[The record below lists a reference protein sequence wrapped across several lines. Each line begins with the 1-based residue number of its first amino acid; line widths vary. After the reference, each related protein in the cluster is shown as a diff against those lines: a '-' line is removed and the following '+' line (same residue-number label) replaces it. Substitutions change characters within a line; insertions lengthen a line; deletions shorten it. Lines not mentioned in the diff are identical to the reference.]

1 MWRRKSDLDV
11 MAEWE
16 DDAFFKVPQQL
27 IFKQPMKVVWSSATI
42 QKAL

>member
-1 MWRRKSDLDV
+1 
-11 MAEWE
+11 MAERE

-27 IFKQPMKVVWSSATI
+27 IFKQPMKVAWSFATI